1 MFLKKI
7 KIDGFKSF
15 ANPVVIDFP
24 APLTAIVGP
33 NGSGKSNVLDAIRW
47 ALGEQSA
54 RSLRG
59 GKMSDII
66 FSGSADYKAL
76 DKASVTLY
84 FDNTKGIL
92 PTAEKQ
98 IRIRRSVNREGQS
111 DYYINGQACRLK
123 DIRELIMDTGL
134 GNESYSIVEQGK
146 IDAIL
151 SCKPEKL
158 RGLFEEAAGIVKHK
172 SRKEEA
178 EKRLEET
185 RHDLQRIK
193 DLVWEL
199 EKQLKPLQRSAE
211 KLQKYRRYRDELEQ
225 LEVNLLLDQWE
236 DNEKILLEGKKEEE
250 ALQEKL
256 FALEQKVEETAKL
269 LQEKTGDL
277 RQEEEIVEE
286 LKNNLFLMRSRKE
299 QAGNQLQ
306 VLQERESGLKR
317 ESENYQRQLE
327 NIQAD
332 LAKNRQK
339 SQELEK
345 ELEELA
351 LDEDDINKRML
362 ALEEEVKKI
371 KNLINARKEELDNRR
386 DNILSENLELNE
398 LQSELE
404 QRREKGRY
412 LEREIEKL
420 ASKRRGVSEEFDD
433 NLLAAKELLERREKL
448 EAELLR
454 CKEELSLY
462 KNNIEELTGEIARQE
477 EKIQKS
483 KNSYNHKQAHLKL
496 LQEMETDYEGYFRGV
511 KSILQNQKEL
521 PGIRGIIADLIQVE
535 KSYEL
540 AIETALGGRL
550 QNIVTEDDLA
560 ARKAV
565 EFLKTNK
572 GGKATFLP
580 INMVRGSKANV
591 EKMGLD
597 QYPGYIGIA
606 SDLVTYPQD
615 LEGIIQSLLGRTL
628 VTEDLDTA
636 VEIGKKIKSSFQIV
650 SLEGDFVSSSGAITG
665 GSQASNKPGLLGRSR
680 EINELKE
687 NMRELEETLEREEA
701 RGAELQKEKEELLRL
716 EREKEEEIKNLEFA
730 KNDLNKDIINLE
742 KEGKR
747 LEKELAAIDK
757 EFEDYHV
764 QLGKNDNIVQ
774 RLEKELSIINNEQ
787 YREREELNTQEEEIK
802 VLEEK
807 EEEKNRELTGIKIEL
822 ARVFQQKDS
831 IKREK
836 EGLES
841 DFANYNKRKEEVQGL
856 LLEIEEKIRNIAD
869 RRREL
874 AELEESIS
882 AGIKEVEA
890 DYHSKREILEAN
902 EKKLLVLQETYNKD
916 LLALNNL
923 KEEYHKNTYKISRL
937 EDKKIQIEER
947 LQEEYELDPAR
958 GYQNRI
964 RIENRS
970 RASQRLRELKEAI
983 KILGPV
989 NLAAV
994 EEYEELK
1001 ERLAY
1006 LKLQQDDL
1014 LQTRESVEKVIE
1026 ELERSMSSL
1035 FYQTF
1040 VAVKE
1045 EFEKTFQDLFNGG
1058 KAELRLT
1065 RPENLMETGI
1075 EIEAQPPGKQLKNLT
1090 LMSGG
1095 ERALTAIALVFAFL
1109 QVNPSPVYILDE
1121 IDAPLDDANVR
1132 RFINYL
1138 KHYSHDVQFILITHN
1153 KLMMSEVDVIYGV
1166 TMEEKGVSKI
1176 VSLRLD
1182 EEIA

>member
-477 EKIQKS
+477 EK
-483 KNSYNHKQAHLKL
+483 N
-496 LQEMETDYEGYFRGV
+496 
-511 KSILQNQKEL
+511 
-521 PGIRGIIADLIQVE
+521 P
-535 KSYEL
+535 
-540 AIETALGGRL
+540 
-550 QNIVTEDDLA
+550 
-560 ARKAV
+560 
-565 EFLKTNK
+565 
-572 GGKATFLP
+572 
-580 INMVRGSKANV
+580 
-591 EKMGLD
+591 
-597 QYPGYIGIA
+597 
-606 SDLVTYPQD
+606 
-615 LEGIIQSLLGRTL
+615 
-628 VTEDLDTA
+628 
-636 VEIGKKIKSSFQIV
+636 
-650 SLEGDFVSSSGAITG
+650 
-665 GSQASNKPGLLGRSR
+665 
-680 EINELKE
+680 
-687 NMRELEETLEREEA
+687 EE
-701 RGAELQKEKEELLRL
+701 Q
-716 EREKEEEIKNLEFA
+716 
-730 KNDLNKDIINLE
+730 
-742 KEGKR
+742 
-747 LEKELAAIDK
+747 
-757 EFEDYHV
+757 
-764 QLGKNDNIVQ
+764 
-774 RLEKELSIINNEQ
+774 
-787 YREREELNTQEEEIK
+787 
-802 VLEEK
+802 
-807 EEEKNRELTGIKIEL
+807 
-822 ARVFQQKDS
+822 
-831 IKREK
+831 
-836 EGLES
+836 
-841 DFANYNKRKEEVQGL
+841 
-856 LLEIEEKIRNIAD
+856 
-869 RRREL
+869 
-874 AELEESIS
+874 
-882 AGIKEVEA
+882 
-890 DYHSKREILEAN
+890 
-902 EKKLLVLQETYNKD
+902 
-916 LLALNNL
+916 
-923 KEEYHKNTYKISRL
+923 
-937 EDKKIQIEER
+937 
-947 LQEEYELDPAR
+947 
-958 GYQNRI
+958 
-964 RIENRS
+964 
-970 RASQRLRELKEAI
+970 
-983 KILGPV
+983 
-989 NLAAV
+989 
-994 EEYEELK
+994 
-1001 ERLAY
+1001 
-1006 LKLQQDDL
+1006 
-1014 LQTRESVEKVIE
+1014 
-1026 ELERSMSSL
+1026 
-1035 FYQTF
+1035 
-1040 VAVKE
+1040 
-1045 EFEKTFQDLFNGG
+1045 
-1058 KAELRLT
+1058 
-1065 RPENLMETGI
+1065 
-1075 EIEAQPPGKQLKNLT
+1075 KQL
-1090 LMSGG
+1090 
-1095 ERALTAIALVFAFL
+1095 
-1109 QVNPSPVYILDE
+1109 
-1121 IDAPLDDANVR
+1121 
-1132 RFINYL
+1132 
-1138 KHYSHDVQFILITHN
+1138 
-1153 KLMMSEVDVIYGV
+1153 
-1166 TMEEKGVSKI
+1166 
-1176 VSLRLD
+1176 
-1182 EEIA
+1182 

>member
-84 FDNTKGIL
+84 IDNTKGIL

-496 LQEMETDYEGYFRGV
+496 LQEMEADYEGYFRGV

-540 AIETALGGRL
+540 AIETALGQA

-565 EFLKTNK
+565 EF
-572 GGKATFLP
+572 
-580 INMVRGSKANV
+580 
-591 EKMGLD
+591 
-597 QYPGYIGIA
+597 
-606 SDLVTYPQD
+606 
-615 LEGIIQSLLGRTL
+615 
-628 VTEDLDTA
+628 
-636 VEIGKKIKSSFQIV
+636 
-650 SLEGDFVSSSGAITG
+650 
-665 GSQASNKPGLLGRSR
+665 
-680 EINELKE
+680 
-687 NMRELEETLEREEA
+687 
-701 RGAELQKEKEELLRL
+701 
-716 EREKEEEIKNLEFA
+716 
-730 KNDLNKDIINLE
+730 
-742 KEGKR
+742 
-747 LEKELAAIDK
+747 
-757 EFEDYHV
+757 
-764 QLGKNDNIVQ
+764 
-774 RLEKELSIINNEQ
+774 
-787 YREREELNTQEEEIK
+787 
-802 VLEEK
+802 
-807 EEEKNRELTGIKIEL
+807 
-822 ARVFQQKDS
+822 
-831 IKREK
+831 
-836 EGLES
+836 
-841 DFANYNKRKEEVQGL
+841 
-856 LLEIEEKIRNIAD
+856 
-869 RRREL
+869 
-874 AELEESIS
+874 
-882 AGIKEVEA
+882 
-890 DYHSKREILEAN
+890 
-902 EKKLLVLQETYNKD
+902 
-916 LLALNNL
+916 
-923 KEEYHKNTYKISRL
+923 
-937 EDKKIQIEER
+937 
-947 LQEEYELDPAR
+947 
-958 GYQNRI
+958 
-964 RIENRS
+964 
-970 RASQRLRELKEAI
+970 
-983 KILGPV
+983 
-989 NLAAV
+989 
-994 EEYEELK
+994 
-1001 ERLAY
+1001 
-1006 LKLQQDDL
+1006 
-1014 LQTRESVEKVIE
+1014 
-1026 ELERSMSSL
+1026 
-1035 FYQTF
+1035 
-1040 VAVKE
+1040 
-1045 EFEKTFQDLFNGG
+1045 
-1058 KAELRLT
+1058 
-1065 RPENLMETGI
+1065 
-1075 EIEAQPPGKQLKNLT
+1075 
-1090 LMSGG
+1090 
-1095 ERALTAIALVFAFL
+1095 
-1109 QVNPSPVYILDE
+1109 
-1121 IDAPLDDANVR
+1121 
-1132 RFINYL
+1132 
-1138 KHYSHDVQFILITHN
+1138 
-1153 KLMMSEVDVIYGV
+1153 
-1166 TMEEKGVSKI
+1166 
-1176 VSLRLD
+1176 
-1182 EEIA
+1182 